1 MMSTTNQ
8 LNSNQGPNNQP
19 LSEYIKRLLILV
31 LGLTIAHLGVTLFLL
46 SNLGSDPFN
55 VLIQG
60 IANILPLTHG
70 TCHQIVCFLILGILL
85 FVARSYIKTGTFICM
100 FFGGPI
106 IDFFSWLL
114 GGLIH
119 DGSSIIIR
127 FISLILGCFILAFG
141 MTIVIK
147 SDAGTGPNDLVGVV
161 ISDKLHKPFGIIR
174 VIVDFSFVIIGMLLG
189 GIFGVGTI
197 VCAFLIGPIADRF
210 LPVSEKIVK
219 KLLHKIK

>member
-1 MMSTTNQ
+1 MTNTSEKITSKI
-8 LNSNQGPNNQP
+8 NF
-19 LSEYIKRLLILV
+19 SEYIKRLLILV

-60 IANILPLTHG
+60 IANLLPLSHG
-70 TCHQIVCFLILGILL
+70 TCHQIICFLILGILL
-85 FVARSYIKTGTFICM
+85 FVARSYIKAGTFICM

-114 GGLIH
+114 GKLIH
-119 DGSSIIIR
+119 DGSPLVVR

-161 ISDKLHKPFGIIR
+161 LSDKLHKPFGIIR
-174 VIVDFSFVIIGMLLG
+174 VVVDFSFVIIGVLLG

-197 VCAFLIGPIADRF
+197 VCAFLIGPIADRL
-210 LPVSEKIVK
+210 LPVSEKLVA
-219 KLLHKIK
+219 KLLHNN

>member
-1 MMSTTNQ
+1 MTENTN
-8 LNSNQGPNNQP
+8 PNKNNLT

-70 TCHQIVCFLILGILL
+70 TCHQIVCFFILGILL
-85 FVARSYIKTGTFICM
+85 FVARSYIKAGTFICM

-106 IDFFSWLL
+106 IDFFSLLL
-114 GGLIH
+114 GGLIT
-119 DGSSIIIR
+119 DASSLIIR
-127 FISLILGCFILAFG
+127 FASLILGCFILAFG

-161 ISDKLHKPFGIIR
+161 ISDKLNKPFGIIR
-174 VIVDFSFVIIGMLLG
+174 VIVDFSFVIIGILLG

-219 KLLHKIK
+219 KFLHK

>member
-1 MMSTTNQ
+1 MKSKSLTQ
-8 LNSNQGPNNQP
+8 FV
-19 LSEYIKRLLILV
+19 KRLIILF

-60 IANILPLTHG
+60 ISNLLPLSHG
-70 TCHQIVCFLILGILL
+70 TCHQIICFLIVGVLL
-85 FVARSYIKTGTFICM
+85 LIARSYIKTGTFICM

-106 IDFFSWLL
+106 IDFFTYLL
-114 GGLIH
+114 GSLIN
-119 DGSSIIIR
+119 DSSSMVIR

-147 SDAGTGPNDLVGVV
+147 SEAGTGPNDLVGVV
-161 ISDKLHKPFGIIR
+161 LSDKSKKPFGLCR
-174 VIVDFSFVIIGMLLG
+174 VIVDFSFVIIGVILG
-189 GIFGVGTI
+189 GVFGIGTI

-210 LPVSEKIVK
+210 LPISERLVHR
-219 KLLHKIK
+219 LLNK

>member
-1 MMSTTNQ
+1 MTNTSEKFTSKR
-8 LNSNQGPNNQP
+8 NF
-19 LSEYIKRLLILV
+19 SEYIKRLLILI

-60 IANILPLTHG
+60 IANILPLSHG
-70 TCHQIVCFLILGILL
+70 TCHQIVCFLILGVLL
-85 FVARSYIKTGTFICM
+85 FVARSYIKAGTFICM

-106 IDFFSWLL
+106 IDFFSWLF

-119 DGSSIIIR
+119 DGSSIIVR

-174 VIVDFSFVIIGMLLG
+174 VIVDFSFVIIGVLPG
-189 GIFGVGTI
+189 GIFGIGTI

-210 LPVSEKIVK
+210 LPVSEKLVSTPAPT
-219 KLLHKIK
+219 

>member
-1 MMSTTNQ
+1 MKASILMTEKTNQ
-8 LNSNQGPNNQP
+8 STSKRE

-60 IANILPLTHG
+60 IANILPLSHG
-70 TCHQIVCFLILGILL
+70 TCHQIICFLILGILL
-85 FVARSYIKTGTFICM
+85 FVACSYIKAGTFICM

-114 GGLIH
+114 GGFIN
-119 DGSSIIIR
+119 DSSSIIIR

-161 ISDKLHKPFGIIR
+161 ISDKLHKPFGIVR
-174 VIVDFSFVIIGMLLG
+174 VIVDFSFVIIGVLLG

-210 LPVSEKIVK
+210 LPVSEKLVA
-219 KLLHKIK
+219 KLLHQS

>member
-1 MMSTTNQ
+1 MTEKTNQ
-8 LNSNQGPNNQP
+8 ATSKRNI
-19 LSEYIKRLLILV
+19 SEYIKRLLILV

-60 IANILPLTHG
+60 IANILPLSHG
-70 TCHQIVCFLILGILL
+70 TCHQIICFLILGILL
-85 FVARSYIKTGTFICM
+85 FAARSYIKAGTFICM

-114 GGLIH
+114 GGFIN
-119 DGSSIIIR
+119 DSSSIIIR
-127 FISLILGCFILAFG
+127 FASLILGCFILAFG

-174 VIVDFSFVIIGMLLG
+174 VIVDFSFVIIGVLLG

-210 LPVSEKIVK
+210 LPVSEKLVA
-219 KLLHKIK
+219 KLLHQS

>member
-1 MMSTTNQ
+1 MTETTNQ
-8 LNSNQGPNNQP
+8 STSKRNF
-19 LSEYIKRLLILV
+19 SEYIKRLLILV

-60 IANILPLTHG
+60 IANILPLSHG
-70 TCHQIVCFLILGILL
+70 TCHQIICFLILGILL
-85 FVARSYIKTGTFICM
+85 FVARSYIKAGTFICM

-114 GGLIH
+114 GGFIN
-119 DGSSIIIR
+119 DSSSIIIR
-127 FISLILGCFILAFG
+127 FVSLILGCFILAFG

-210 LPVSEKIVK
+210 LPISEKLVQ
-219 KLLHKIK
+219 KLLQQTE

>member
-1 MMSTTNQ
+1 MTEKTNQ
-8 LNSNQGPNNQP
+8 ATSKRNI
-19 LSEYIKRLLILV
+19 SEYIKRLLILV

-60 IANILPLTHG
+60 IANILPLSHG
-70 TCHQIVCFLILGILL
+70 TCHQIICFLILGILL
-85 FVARSYIKTGTFICM
+85 FAARSYIKAGTFICM

-114 GGLIH
+114 GGFIN
-119 DGSSIIIR
+119 GSSSIIIR
-127 FISLILGCFILAFG
+127 FVSLILGCFILAFG

-174 VIVDFSFVIIGMLLG
+174 VIVDFYFVIIGVLLG

-210 LPVSEKIVK
+210 LPVSEKFVA
-219 KLLHKIK
+219 KLLHQS

>member
-1 MMSTTNQ
+1 MIQKFTTKEN
-8 LNSNQGPNNQP
+8 LT
-19 LSEYIKRLLILV
+19 EYIKRILILI

-60 IANILPLTHG
+60 IANILPLSHG
-70 TCHQIVCFLILGILL
+70 TCHQIICFLILGILL
-85 FVARSYIKTGTFICM
+85 FVARSYIKAGTFICM

-106 IDFFSWLL
+106 IDFFTYLL
-114 GGLIH
+114 GGIIH
-119 DGSSIIIR
+119 NESSLFIR
-127 FISLILGCFILAFG
+127 FSSLVLGCFILAFG

-161 ISDKLHKPFGIIR
+161 ISDKLRKPFGICR
-174 VIVDFSFVIIGMLLG
+174 VIVDFSFVIIGVLLG

-210 LPVSEKIVK
+210 LPVSEKLVK
-219 KLLHKIK
+219 KMLGKL

>member
-1 MMSTTNQ
+1 MKQKS
-8 LNSNQGPNNQP
+8 
-19 LSEYIKRLLILV
+19 LSEFIKRLIILV
-31 LGLTIAHLGVTLFLL
+31 VGLTIAHLGVTLFLL

-60 IANILPLTHG
+60 ISNVLPLSHG
-70 TCHQIVCFLILGILL
+70 TCHQIICFLILGILL
-85 FVARSYIKTGTFICM
+85 FIARSYIKTGTFICM

-106 IDFFSWLL
+106 IDFFTWLL
-114 GGLIH
+114 SGLIN
-119 DGSSIIIR
+119 DSSSMVVR

-147 SDAGTGPNDLVGVV
+147 SNAGTGPNDLVGVV
-161 ISDKLHKPFGIIR
+161 LSDKTKKPFGICR
-174 VIVDFSFVIIGMLLG
+174 VIVDFSFVIIGVLLG

-210 LPVSEKIVK
+210 LPVSEKLVY
-219 KLLHKIK
+219 KLLNK

>member
-1 MMSTTNQ
+1 MKKEFVN
-8 LNSNQGPNNQP
+8 
-19 LSEYIKRLLILV
+19 EFIKRLLILV
-31 LGLTIAHLGVTLFLL
+31 LGLTVAHLGVTLFLL

-60 IANILPLTHG
+60 ISNLLPLSHG
-70 TCHQIVCFLILGILL
+70 TCHQIICFLILGILL
-85 FVARSYIKTGTFICM
+85 FTARSYIKTGTFICM

-114 GGLIH
+114 GSLIN
-119 DGSSIIIR
+119 DSSSMVVR
-127 FISLILGCFILAFG
+127 YVSLILGCFILAFG

-161 ISDKLHKPFGIIR
+161 ISDKLKKPFGIIR
-174 VIVDFSFVIIGMLLG
+174 VIVDFSFVIIGVLMG

-210 LPVSEKIVK
+210 LPISEKLVH
-219 KLLHKIK
+219 KLLGD

>member
-1 MMSTTNQ
+1 MEKISKNH
-8 LNSNQGPNNQP
+8 LI
-19 LSEYIKRLLILV
+19 EYIKRLLILA

-60 IANILPLTHG
+60 IANILPLSHG

-85 FVARSYIKTGTFICM
+85 FAARSYIKTGTFICM

-114 GGLIH
+114 
-119 DGSSIIIR
+119 DGFINNDSSIIVR
-127 FISLILGCFILAFG
+127 LVSLILGCFILAFG

-161 ISDKLHKPFGIIR
+161 ISDKLHRPFGVIR
-174 VIVDFSFVIIGMLLG
+174 VIVDFSFVIIGILLG
-189 GIFGVGTI
+189 GVFGVGTI

-210 LPVSEKIVK
+210 LPVSEKLVA
-219 KLLHKIK
+219 KLLHQYGLPSN